1 VQPTNGGAPTAASRT
16 PLPPGA
22 VATPAARPAPPPPD
36 PGDAEADAETTPAGE
51 EKE

>member
-1 VQPTNGGAPTAASRT
+1 VQPTNGGATTAASRT

-22 VATPAARPAPPPPD
+22 VAPPAARPAPPD